1 MGLYLKNGYLDYNFI
16 TRQGMPFNLI
26 TGGRG
31 TGKTFG
37 ALEYAIRHNIHFM
50 LMRRTLSQMEM
61 ISNPDFSPFNAL
73 NREFAWHYTTV
84 KNTKYTGAV
93 YNAVPEDDGKLT
105 PAGAPIGYTCAL
117 STIQNIRGFDGSD
130 IDWLIYDEFIPER
143 HAKPIRAE
151 GEAFLNAYET
161 INRNREL
168 QGRSPLVVMALSNS
182 NDLDNAIYRTLDLV
196 GKAEKMQRNAQ
207 EYSVMADRGVLMA
220 NLFDSPI
227 SEQKQETAIYRLT
240 RNTSYADMALKN
252 SYSEIDET
260 RIGQKINLSAYV
272 PMLGVGDLTV
282 YVHKS
287 NGRVYVSTHRRGT
300 VTIYGTTDTEL
311 TRLRTLNR
319 WLLYKIVDGVVDYD
333 STATEIALKNYL
345 HL

>member
-93 YNAVPEDDGKLT
+93 YNSVPEDDGKLT

-117 STIQNIRGFDGSD
+117 STIQNIRGFDGTD

-143 HAKPIRAE
+143 HAKPIRSE

-168 QGRSPLVVMALSNS
+168 QGRPPLVVMALSNS

-207 EYSVMADRGVLMA
+207 EYSVMAERGVL
-220 NLFDSPI
+220 
-227 SEQKQETAIYRLT
+227 
-240 RNTSYADMALKN
+240 
-252 SYSEIDET
+252 
-260 RIGQKINLSAYV
+260 LS
-272 PMLGVGDLTV
+272 LI
-282 YVHKS
+282 H
-287 NGRVYVSTHRRGT
+287 
-300 VTIYGTTDTEL
+300 I
-311 TRLRTLNR
+311 
-319 WLLYKIVDGVVDYD
+319 
-333 STATEIALKNYL
+333 
-345 HL
+345 